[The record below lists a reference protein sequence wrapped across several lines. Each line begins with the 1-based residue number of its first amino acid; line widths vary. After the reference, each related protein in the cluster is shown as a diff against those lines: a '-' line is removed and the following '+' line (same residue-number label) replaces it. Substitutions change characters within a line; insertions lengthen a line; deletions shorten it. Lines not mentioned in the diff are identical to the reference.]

1 LSVFRTRPDGS
12 ELKWK
17 QIGVKEIIGS
27 GELPFFIQWLTDNH
41 PSKDGSSVAKISKL
55 VIADDEKLAD
65 SWFQD
70 EIKSALTDIE
80 IEWVKPELN
89 EGDKGI
95 VAVELT
101 VNNSK
106 IRLD

>member
-1 LSVFRTRPDGS
+1 MYKIHQISRQILTRAP
-12 ELKWK
+12 
-17 QIGVKEIIGS
+17 IILDIII
-27 GELPFFIQWLTDNH
+27 ELPFFIQWLTDNH
-41 PSKDGSSVAKISKL
+41 PSKDGNGVAKISKL

-70 EIKSALTDIE
+70 EIESALTGVE